1 MRAHRRDDEW
11 LRPCLMEDVKS
22 GAGDGRE
29 IGDAPAADADGD
41 AVIPAES
48 RQDAGLLPAAFHLG
62 GDVGNDR
69 LWPCLANGNDERV
82 RTLAHV
88 RESELVSAR
97 DGTSLAV

>member
-41 AVIPAES
+41 AVIPADS
-48 RQDAGLLPAAFHLG
+48 QSPARYRGLGENP
-62 GDVGNDR
+62 N
-69 LWPCLANGNDERV
+69 
-82 RTLAHV
+82 TLALLFALGLP
-88 RESELVSAR
+88 RT
-97 DGTSLAV
+97 G